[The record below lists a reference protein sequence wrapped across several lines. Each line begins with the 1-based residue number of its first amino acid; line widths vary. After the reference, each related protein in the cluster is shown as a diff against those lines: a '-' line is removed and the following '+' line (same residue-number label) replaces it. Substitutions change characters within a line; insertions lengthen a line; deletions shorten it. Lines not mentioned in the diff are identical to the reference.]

1 MFKATSLILSDEQNA
16 ITCTFIHLSLD
27 STASRSCWYV
37 TTTFNHSNWHPTHYY
52 IQLAITM

>member
-1 MFKATSLILSDEQNA
+1 MFNATSLILSDEQNA

-27 STASRSCWYV
+27 SCWYV
-37 TTTFNHSNWHPTHYY
+37 TTTFNHSNLHPTHYY